1 MKAVNYK
8 KVVPKP
14 YFEINMGVSNREFYS
29 TFSIIIDVLERFDEH
44 DDPTQKCDHKGDLE
58 RIIVWHNDEI
68 KTELAKEFNILGIED
83 KLNMDWHFVNSPMNG
98 GF

>member
-29 TFSIIIDVLERFDEH
+29 TLSIIREVLERFNDDE
-44 DDPTQKCDHKGDLE
+44 DPTQKCDYEGDLE
-58 RIIVWHNDEI
+58 RIIVWHDDEI
-68 KTELAKEFNILGIED
+68 KIALAKEFNIFGIED
-83 KLNMDWHFVNSPMNG
+83 KLDVDWHFVNSSTNG